1 MEGYR
6 AKILVV
12 DDEESNLLAME
23 KILSHEAYQVATA
36 KQAASALTL
45 FRRQAYDLVLTDLR
59 MPGVSGLE
67 LLRSIR
73 KENNSVPV
81 VVLTAYGTVADAV
94 EAMKLGAVDFLAK
107 PLRRDILL
115 RCVQD
120 SLAKRGTSRGN
131 KLQFIGTSA
140 GITQIKRT
148 IRMLA
153 RTSASVLI
161 EGESGTGKE
170 VVATTIHQESAREG
184 RLISVNCGAIP
195 ESLLESELF
204 GYEKGA
210 FTGAIASKAGLFES
224 ADKGTLFLDEIGDMP
239 PALQVKLLRV
249 LQDGA
254 FFRLGS
260 TECRRA
266 DVRVIAATN
275 SDLKQRIADGRFRE
289 DLYYRL
295 NVVSLQLPPLR
306 ERQEDIPLLAE
317 HFLEHAKEAY
327 GKSDAY
333 FTPEAMT
340 AIKAYPWPGNI
351 RELRNL
357 IERTLVMLD
366 GTKIGPDDL
375 GLSPSTRVE
384 RKREFSASEFELRF
398 PLGTT
403 LRDMELEAIRRTL
416 DFTGGDKAKAAEI
429 LGINQRTIYRKLA
442 EIPGGSELP
451 SHDN

>member
-1 MEGYR
+1 MDAFR

-12 DDEESNLLAME
+12 DDEESNLFAME
-23 KILSHEAYQVATA
+23 KILNHEAYQVVTA

-45 FRRQAYDLVLTDLR
+45 FRRQAFDLVLTDLR

-73 KENNSVPV
+73 KENSTVPV

-107 PLRRDILL
+107 PLRREILL

-120 SLAKRGTSRGN
+120 SLARRVNDSGT
-131 KLQFIGTSA
+131 KLQFIGSSPE
-140 GITQIKRT
+140 ISQIKRT
-148 IRMLA
+148 IRLLA
-153 RTSASVLI
+153 RTNASVLI

-170 VVATTIHQESAREG
+170 VVAKTIHQESGREG

-239 PALQVKLLRV
+239 AALQVKLLRV

-260 TECRRA
+260 TESRRA
-266 DVRVIAATN
+266 EVRVIAATN
-275 SDLKQRIADGRFRE
+275 SDLKKRIADGRFRE
-289 DLYYRL
+289 DLFYRL
-295 NVVSLQLPPLR
+295 NVVSLPLPPLR
-306 ERQEDIPLLAE
+306 ERREDIPLLAE
-317 HFLEHAKEAY
+317 HFLEAAKEAY
-327 GKSDAY
+327 GKSGA
-333 FTPEAMT
+333 FFSREAHQ
-340 AIKAYPWPGNI
+340 AILEHAWPGNI

-357 IERTLVMLD
+357 IERTLVLLD
-366 GTKIGPDDL
+366 GLEITPREL
-375 GLSPSTRVE
+375 GLVGGRAAEKP
-384 RKREFSASEFELRF
+384 RELSLEAMELRF
-398 PLGTT
+398 PLGTS

-416 DFTGGDKAKAAEI
+416 EFTQGDKARAAEI

-442 EIPGGSELP
+442 EGPLGNAAAEKT
-451 SHDN
+451 N